1 MKKKVLMLLSLV
13 VFTSMPIE
21 IFADSISLEQT
32 VTDVSGS
39 ESVDS
44 PSSFNTE
51 PSTSTTDNQVNSDNK
66 GETPIITMEKPS
78 ESVSTGNTENL
89 PTTGDYD
96 FIDNAKNKIS
106 DFVYNIIS
114 KIVR

>member
-44 PSSFNTE
+44 PRSFNTE
-51 PSTSTTDNQVNSDNK
+51 PST
-66 GETPIITMEKPS
+66 
-78 ESVSTGNTENL
+78 
-89 PTTGDYD
+89 
-96 FIDNAKNKIS
+96 
-106 DFVYNIIS
+106 
-114 KIVR
+114 